1 VFGCTLLKRKP
12 WTAGKRATPGC
23 AVANSYTFVAT
34 PLSEK
39 DARRLSQLEV
49 LSEEQEG
56 SEVMALTQQPVLL
69 GALHKPDDSTNSLE
83 PAVSPSLTHDS
94 ERNHTSTDHSS
105 LTGSFSQ
112 ARIEDSLEAIDMLED
127 QLEAVAAATRSEHG
141 SSSER
146 RHSNAVDTQSLPSDK
161 KSKGGKRVT
170 IAVGQSATLRVKS
183 SEKARPALR
192 RSNSMTLNEKKQA
205 QEPEEEQKAIIPLTK
220 PKPSS
225 TRPPPARTPVKSTKP
240 PTIPNFELPGEAVAR
255 RLKEQREARQ
265 AQQAEAQKAAV
276 APKRTKSTKPLTRP
290 NFELPGEAISRRK
303 REEREAKL
311 KAQEEEE
318 RSRREF
324 KARPIMHS
332 TSANSLVRETITSR
346 ARQGKS
352 VDDDSSDQAG
362 SNRSKRLST
371 TLGRSSMPPSIG
383 GSHTLPRRGRN
394 SIILPADDAHRA
406 TSSSTVASTSGQRS
420 NVSAE
425 EVAQQRARA
434 REIFHRDN
442 SFSHDRERERRERE
456 AATRLAREQ
465 AAERSRAASREWAEK
480 KRLKEQEQKEARR
493 RSQYS

>member
-1 VFGCTLLKRKP
+1 MET
-12 WTAGKRATPGC
+12 
-23 AVANSYTFVAT
+23 
-34 PLSEK
+34 
-39 DARRLSQLEV
+39 
-49 LSEEQEG
+49 
-56 SEVMALTQQPVLL
+56 MALAQQPPFL
-69 GALHKPDDSTNSLE
+69 GALHRPDETADSLT
-83 PAVSPSLTHDS
+83 PAVSPSLTQGS
-94 ERNHTSTDHSS
+94 GGSPAFMDHSS
-105 LTGSFSQ
+105 RTGSFSH
-112 ARIEDSLEAIDMLED
+112 ARIEDSLEQLDMLED
-127 QLEAVAAATRSEHG
+127 QLEAVTAATRSEHG

-146 RHSNAVDTQSLPSDK
+146 RHSNAVNTQNAPSDK
-161 KSKGGKRVT
+161 QSKAAKRVT
-170 IAVGQSATLRVKS
+170 IAVGQSATVRVKS

-192 RSNSMTLNEKKQA
+192 RSNSLTLRENKQA
-205 QEPEEEQKAIIPLTK
+205 QEPHQEQKAIIPITR

-225 TRPPPARTPVKSTKP
+225 TRPPTAKTPVKSAKP
-240 PTIPNFELPGEAVAR
+240 RTIPNFELPGEAVAR

-303 REEREAKL
+303 REEREARL

-332 TSANSLVRETITSR
+332 TSANSLVRETAASR
-346 ARQGKS
+346 ARQGKI
-352 VDDDSSDQAG
+352 VDEGSLDQLEP
-362 SNRSKRLST
+362 NRSKRLST
-371 TLGRSSMPPSIG
+371 TLGRSAMPPSMG
-383 GSHTLPRRGRN
+383 GSNSLPSRGRN

-406 TSSSTVASTSGQRS
+406 TSSSTVASTSGKRS

-425 EVAQQRARA
+425 EAAQQRVRA

-442 SFSHDRERERRERE
+442 SFSHDREREKRERE

-480 KRLKEQEQKEARR
+480 KRLKDQEQRDARR